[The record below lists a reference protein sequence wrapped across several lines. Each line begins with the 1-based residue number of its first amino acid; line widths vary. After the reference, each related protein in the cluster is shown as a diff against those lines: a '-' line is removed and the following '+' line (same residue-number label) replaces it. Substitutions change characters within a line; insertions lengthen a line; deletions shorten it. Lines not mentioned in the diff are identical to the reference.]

1 MDDQPSVPPA
11 RGRSPLHA
19 LLPRVPHEPGVY
31 RFLDGEGAV
40 LYVGKAKDLRKRVAS
55 YFKRGGGAAAPHG
68 RTAEMVAR
76 ARDLEWVVTAS
87 ETEALLLEDN
97 FIKEHRPPFNL
108 RLRDDKSYPWIEITT
123 VDEWPRVRF
132 FRGRHVPGNLYFGP
146 YSSAR
151 KVRETLDV
159 LGRIFPYR
167 KCRGKQ
173 PGRVSGSPCLQFFIK
188 RSLGACDGRV
198 EHDEYMEVIAQVVD
212 FLRGRLG
219 AVERDI
225 ARAMEEAAE
234 AQQFEKAALLR
245 DRLEAVRHV
254 QERQSARVEAVEAF
268 DVIGLHQGEPGSN
281 LQVFRVRE
289 GAVVDRQTFFV
300 DNAEGREPGDVL
312 EEFLLEFYWEAA
324 TIPPEIVAPLEEP
337 EHVAAAL
344 GSRRGAKVVVRAA
357 KRGPKRRLLQL
368 AQRNAELAAEAE
380 AERRQRKRLARG
392 EALVALQDALG
403 LPSPPLRIECYDIS
417 NLGERHA
424 VGSMVVFEGGVPKK
438 AHYRKFAVRE
448 VAGQDDF
455 AMLAEVVRRRFRRG
469 AAAPAANGEEAAEPA
484 ANGEEA
490 PEPAPPEPAPDAA
503 TRVGGAD
510 ASSGSA
516 AAVVPRPGAADESS
530 SGPGA
535 AAISEAAV
543 SDEGAATSVGAPAEE
558 RADESFA
565 ARPDLVVVD
574 GGKGQLTAVAGA
586 LRAVGVEV
594 PLISLAKQR
603 EEVFVPGRRDPLPL
617 AADDPASLLL
627 QRVRDE
633 AHRFAV
639 TFHRQ
644 RRSADTRRSELFDA
658 LPNVG
663 PVRRRKIL
671 EHFGSPERFLAA
683 SREELEQVP
692 GLPRKVARE
701 IHARLHRTG

>member
-1 MDDQPSVPPA
+1 MDDQPSAPPTPE
-11 RGRSPLHA
+11 RSPLHG
-19 LLPRVPHEPGVY
+19 LLPRIPHEPGVY
-31 RFLDGEGAV
+31 RFLDGEGTV

-55 YFKRGGGAAAPHG
+55 YFKRGRGAGPHG

-108 RLRDDKSYPWIEITT
+108 RLRDDKSYPWIEITM

-167 KCRGKQ
+167 KCKGKQ

-198 EHDEYMEVIAQVVD
+198 GRDEYMEVIGQVVD

-281 LQVFRVRE
+281 LQVFRVRD

-300 DNAEGREPGDVL
+300 DNAEGREAADVL

-344 GSRRGAKVVVRAA
+344 GTRRGAKVVVRAA

-380 AERRQRKRLARG
+380 AERRQRKRMARG
-392 EALVALQDALG
+392 EALVALQEALG
-403 LPSPPLRIECYDIS
+403 LPAPPLRIECYDIS

-438 AHYRKFAVRE
+438 AHYRKFAVR
-448 VAGQDDF
+448 
-455 AMLAEVVRRRFRRG
+455 
-469 AAAPAANGEEAAEPA
+469 
-484 ANGEEA
+484 
-490 PEPAPPEPAPDAA
+490 
-503 TRVGGAD
+503 
-510 ASSGSA
+510 
-516 AAVVPRPGAADESS
+516 
-530 SGPGA
+530 
-535 AAISEAAV
+535 
-543 SDEGAATSVGAPAEE
+543 
-558 RADESFA
+558 
-565 ARPDLVVVD
+565 
-574 GGKGQLTAVAGA
+574 
-586 LRAVGVEV
+586 
-594 PLISLAKQR
+594 
-603 EEVFVPGRRDPLPL
+603 
-617 AADDPASLLL
+617 
-627 QRVRDE
+627 
-633 AHRFAV
+633 
-639 TFHRQ
+639 
-644 RRSADTRRSELFDA
+644 
-658 LPNVG
+658 
-663 PVRRRKIL
+663 
-671 EHFGSPERFLAA
+671 
-683 SREELEQVP
+683 
-692 GLPRKVARE
+692 
-701 IHARLHRTG
+701 

>member
-1 MDDQPSVPPA
+1 MDDQPSASPA
-11 RGRSPLHA
+11 PDSAGPEPIADRSPLHG

-31 RFLDGEGAV
+31 RFLDGEGTV

-55 YFKRGGGAAAPHG
+55 YFKQGGAAAPHG

-108 RLRDDKSYPWIEITT
+108 RLRDDKSYPWIEITM

-198 EHDEYMEVIAQVVD
+198 EREEYLEVIAQVVD

-225 ARAMEEAAE
+225 ARAMEEAAG

-281 LQVFRVRE
+281 LQVFRVRD

-312 EEFLLEFYWEAA
+312 EEFLLEFYWEPA

-337 EHVAAAL
+337 EHAAAAL
-344 GSRRGAKVVVRAA
+344 GTRRGAKVVVRAA

-380 AERRQRKRLARG
+380 AERRQRKRMARG
-392 EALVALQDALG
+392 EA
-403 LPSPPLRIECYDIS
+403 
-417 NLGERHA
+417 
-424 VGSMVVFEGGVPKK
+424 
-438 AHYRKFAVRE
+438 
-448 VAGQDDF
+448 
-455 AMLAEVVRRRFRRG
+455 
-469 AAAPAANGEEAAEPA
+469 
-484 ANGEEA
+484 
-490 PEPAPPEPAPDAA
+490 
-503 TRVGGAD
+503 
-510 ASSGSA
+510 
-516 AAVVPRPGAADESS
+516 
-530 SGPGA
+530 
-535 AAISEAAV
+535 
-543 SDEGAATSVGAPAEE
+543 
-558 RADESFA
+558 
-565 ARPDLVVVD
+565 
-574 GGKGQLTAVAGA
+574 
-586 LRAVGVEV
+586 
-594 PLISLAKQR
+594 
-603 EEVFVPGRRDPLPL
+603 
-617 AADDPASLLL
+617 
-627 QRVRDE
+627 
-633 AHRFAV
+633 
-639 TFHRQ
+639 
-644 RRSADTRRSELFDA
+644 
-658 LPNVG
+658 
-663 PVRRRKIL
+663 
-671 EHFGSPERFLAA
+671 
-683 SREELEQVP
+683 
-692 GLPRKVARE
+692 
-701 IHARLHRTG
+701 

>member
-1 MDDQPSVPPA
+1 
-11 RGRSPLHA
+11 
-19 LLPRVPHEPGVY
+19 
-31 RFLDGEGAV
+31 
-40 LYVGKAKDLRKRVAS
+40 
-55 YFKRGGGAAAPHG
+55 
-68 RTAEMVAR
+68 
-76 ARDLEWVVTAS
+76 
-87 ETEALLLEDN
+87 
-97 FIKEHRPPFNL
+97 
-108 RLRDDKSYPWIEITT
+108 
-123 VDEWPRVRF
+123 
-132 FRGRHVPGNLYFGP
+132 
-146 YSSAR
+146 
-151 KVRETLDV
+151 V

-167 KCRGKQ
+167 KCKGKQ

-188 RSLGACDGRV
+188 RSLGPCDRRV
-198 EHDEYMEVIAQVVD
+198 EHDEYMEVIAQVID

-225 ARAMEEAAE
+225 ARAMDEAAG

-254 QERQSARVEAVEAF
+254 QQRQSARVEAVEAF

-281 LQVFRVRE
+281 LQVFRVRD

-300 DNAEGREPGDVL
+300 DNAEGRETTDVL
-312 EEFLLEFYWEAA
+312 EEFLLEFYWAPA
-324 TIPPEIVAPLEEP
+324 TIPSEIVAPLEEP

-344 GSRRGAKVVVRAA
+344 GTRRGTKVVVKAA

-380 AERRQRKRLARG
+380 AERRQRKRMARG

-403 LPSPPLRIECYDIS
+403 LPAPPLRIECYDIS

-455 AMLAEVVRRRFRRG
+455 AMLAEVVRRRFQRGG
-469 AAAPAANGEEAAEPA
+469 AALPVGGDASAAYE
-484 ANGEEA
+484 EEA
-490 PEPAPPEPAPDAA
+490 PVPAPPVPAPDAA
-503 TRVGGAD
+503 AH
-510 ASSGSA
+510 A
-516 AAVVPRPGAADESS
+516 GAADESRAS
-530 SGPGA
+530 GA
-535 AAISEAAV
+535 AVTAP
-543 SDEGAATSVGAPAEE
+543 VGAPGEAGATSAGAAAEE

-565 ARPDLVVVD
+565 AHPDLVVVD
-574 GGKGQLTAVAGA
+574 GGKGQLSAVAAA
-586 LRAVGVEV
+586 LRGIGVEV

-603 EEVFVPGRRDPLPL
+603 EEVFVPGRRHPLPL

-633 AHRFAV
+633 AHRFAI

-644 RRSADTRRSELFDA
+644 RRSADTRRSALFDA

>member
-1 MDDQPSVPPA
+1 MDDQPTAPPA
-11 RGRSPLHA
+11 PERSPLHA

-55 YFKRGGGAAAPHG
+55 YFKRGGGGAAPHG

-108 RLRDDKSYPWIEITT
+108 RLRDDKSYPWIEITM
-123 VDEWPRVRF
+123 VDEWPRARF

-167 KCRGKQ
+167 KCEGKQ

-198 EHDEYMEVIAQVVD
+198 GRDEYMEVIAQVVD

-225 ARAMEEAAE
+225 ARAMEKAAE

-281 LQVFRVRE
+281 LQVFRVRD

-300 DNAEGREPGDVL
+300 DNAEGREPADVL
-312 EEFLLEFYWEAA
+312 EEFLLEFYWEPA

-344 GSRRGAKVVVRAA
+344 GTRRGAKVVVRAA

-455 AMLAEVVRRRFRRG
+455 AMLAEVVRRRFQRG
-469 AAAPAANGEEAAEPA
+469 VAAFSEGGEEPQAPHAREEEAAEPA
-484 ANGEEA
+484 PDAVAQQVPPPRSA
-490 PEPAPPEPAPDAA
+490 PTRASPRAPTSSSSTAARGSCRPSRGHCAASASRCRSSALRSSARRSSCPAAA
-503 TRVGGAD
+503 TRCRWPPTTPRRCCCSGCATRRTASRSPSTGSGGAPTRGARRSSTLCPTWGRSGGVRYSNTSAARS
-510 ASSGSA
+510 ASS
-516 AAVVPRPGAADESS
+516 PRRARSS
-530 SGPGA
+530 SRC
-535 AAISEAAV
+535 
-543 SDEGAATSVGAPAEE
+543 PACP
-558 RADESFA
+558 
-565 ARPDLVVVD
+565 AR
-574 GGKGQLTAVAGA
+574 
-586 LRAVGVEV
+586 
-594 PLISLAKQR
+594 
-603 EEVFVPGRRDPLPL
+603 
-617 AADDPASLLL
+617 
-627 QRVRDE
+627 
-633 AHRFAV
+633 
-639 TFHRQ
+639 
-644 RRSADTRRSELFDA
+644 
-658 LPNVG
+658 
-663 PVRRRKIL
+663 
-671 EHFGSPERFLAA
+671 
-683 SREELEQVP
+683 
-692 GLPRKVARE
+692 
-701 IHARLHRTG
+701 

>member
-1 MDDQPSVPPA
+1 
-11 RGRSPLHA
+11 
-19 LLPRVPHEPGVY
+19 
-31 RFLDGEGAV
+31 
-40 LYVGKAKDLRKRVAS
+40 
-55 YFKRGGGAAAPHG
+55 
-68 RTAEMVAR
+68 
-76 ARDLEWVVTAS
+76 VVTAS

-97 FIKEHRPPFNL
+97 FVKEHRPPFNL
-108 RLRDDKSYPWIEITT
+108 RLRDDKSYPWIEITM

-167 KCRGKQ
+167 KCKGRR

-188 RSLGACDGRV
+188 RSLGPCDGRV
-198 EHDEYMEVIAQVVD
+198 EREEYLEVITQVVD

-225 ARAMEEAAE
+225 ERAMEEAAQ
-234 AQQFEKAALLR
+234 AQHFEQAALLR

-281 LQVFRVRE
+281 LQVFRVRD

-300 DNAEGREPGDVL
+300 DNAEGREPGEVL
-312 EEFLLEFYWEAA
+312 EEFLLEFYWEPA

-344 GSRRGAKVVVRAA
+344 GTRRGAKVAVRAA

-403 LPSPPLRIECYDIS
+403 LPAPPLRIECYDIS

-455 AMLAEVVRRRFRRG
+455 AMLAEVVRRRFLRHAEALAAQAG
-469 AAAPAANGEEAAEPA
+469 GEAAADVAPEAAPK
-484 ANGEEA
+484 
-490 PEPAPPEPAPDAA
+490 
-503 TRVGGAD
+503 
-510 ASSGSA
+510 
-516 AAVVPRPGAADESS
+516 AADETDAETAADP
-530 SGPGA
+530 PG
-535 AAISEAAV
+535 
-543 SDEGAATSVGAPAEE
+543 GA
-558 RADESFA
+558 RDDESFA

-574 GGKGQLTAVAGA
+574 GGKGQLSAARAA
-586 LRAVGVEV
+586 LVEAGVETPV
-594 PLISLAKQR
+594 VSLAKQR

-633 AHRFAV
+633 AHRFAI

-644 RRSADTRRSELFDA
+644 RRSADTRRSALFDA

-671 EHFGSPERFLAA
+671 EYFGSPERFLAA
-683 SREELEQVP
+683 SREELELVP

-701 IHARLHRTG
+701 IHARLHRAG